1 MREGIRPAE
10 EVRTLLE
17 GLLGRLT
24 ASEAQV
30 TWRQSEGLATRF
42 GENAITQNIG
52 GASQEVAV
60 DVWLG
65 RRHGQASTNRLDPES
80 LAETLARAEAIAA
93 ESPEDPEQVPLP
105 GPQTYGE
112 RPQRFFPATAALEP
126 GQVADDVARVVDAAK
141 AAGYRASGLFEA
153 GARAEAVANS
163 RGLFGWQAE
172 THADYSTTVHGP
184 AGSGKAAASQSCR
197 SRLDPAELA
206 RRAVE
211 NARLAQDPI
220 AVEPGDYT
228 VIFEP
233 LATRGMLGFM
243 GWVMAAREADEGS
256 SVFSGRLGEAF
267 LDPRVTLAMRTDDPE
282 LPAPLFGDAGLAIE
296 PRSWIE
302 AGVVRRLFHDRY
314 WAAEQG
320 TTPDA
325 ARLPL
330 FMAGE
335 DRSVEDLVAGCR
347 RGLLVKNLWYIRFV
361 DRKSL
366 TLTGMTRDGVFLVE
380 DGRIT
385 RPVKNLRW
393 NESPITFLQNV
404 VALSR
409 AERSGGWGAMK
420 LPGVLSEGFT
430 FTSSTDSI

>member
-1 MREGIRPAE
+1 M
-10 EVRTLLE
+10 
-17 GLLGRLT
+17 
-24 ASEAQV
+24 
-30 TWRQSEGLATRF
+30 
-42 GENAITQNIG
+42 
-52 GASQEVAV
+52 
-60 DVWLG
+60 
-65 RRHGQASTNRLDPES
+65 
-80 LAETLARAEAIAA
+80 
-93 ESPEDPEQVPLP
+93 
-105 GPQTYGE
+105 
-112 RPQRFFPATAALEP
+112 
-126 GQVADDVARVVDAAK
+126 
-141 AAGYRASGLFEA
+141 
-153 GARAEAVANS
+153 
-163 RGLFGWQAE
+163 
-172 THADYSTTVHGP
+172 
-184 AGSGKAAASQSCR
+184 
-197 SRLDPAELA
+197 
-206 RRAVE
+206 
-211 NARLAQDPI
+211 
-220 AVEPGDYT
+220 
-228 VIFEP
+228 IFEP